1 MKKSLLTLLTLLCFQ
16 VILSQSDFRS
26 GFIINKTN
34 DTIKGYIDYSIGSTK
49 YKKITFKSSLTSKE
63 NNYSPKDIL
72 GYGYND
78 SELFT
83 SKYIEDKKYNET
95 YFIENLILGRLSL
108 YKLFDEYFV
117 SKGDNFARLDSDKV
131 ILTKEGVNY
140 ESKKKRYINV
150 LKYFIEDCN
159 LLRDNMPEISYSEI
173 KLVNLLK
180 IYNKCANSKAIVYK
194 KNKDWFKT
202 SFGGFL
208 GVSNTSLNNERENSN
223 APFLDNLNTTSAYIT
238 YGAFIEFSFPRII
251 EKLSL
256 YTGIIFNSFD
266 YYKYEIIS
274 NNLLENKGNI
284 KQLNIPVAI
293 RYHFTE
299 KKNTPYMTAGIINSI
314 NLNNQSNWSIENK
327 SSNRIV
333 TSLEP
338 FSVTLNTVGL
348 ISGIG
353 LQRKISEKTYGFLE
367 VNYQYLNTTNSPEDG
382 GNSFDTTNG
391 TFQIL
396 IGLKL

>member
-1 MKKSLLTLLTLLCFQ
+1 MKKILLTFLTFLCFET
-16 VILSQSDFRS
+16 ILSQSDFRT

-34 DTIKGYIDYSIGSTK
+34 DTLRGYIDYSIASSK
-49 YKKITFKSSLTSKE
+49 YQKISFKSSLTSKE
-63 NNYSPKDIL
+63 KNYSPKDIL
-72 GYGYND
+72 GYGYHDN
-78 SELFT
+78 ELFT

-117 SKGDNFARLDSDKV
+117 SKGDNFARLDNDKV

-140 ESKKKRYINV
+140 ESKNKRYINV
-150 LKYFIEDCN
+150 LKYLIADCN
-159 LLRDNMPEISYSEI
+159 LFRDNMLEINYSQI

-180 IYNKCANSKAIVYK
+180 IYNKCANSEAIIYK

-208 GVSNTSLNNERENSN
+208 GVSNTSLKNERENYN
-223 APFLDNLNTTSAYIT
+223 APFLDNLNTTSSYIT

-251 EKLSL
+251 EKISL

-266 YYKYEIIS
+266 YYNYEIIN

-284 KQLNIPVAI
+284 KQLNIPIAI
-293 RYHFTE
+293 RYHFT
-299 KKNTPYMTAGIINSI
+299 KKKYTPYITAGIINSI
-314 NLNNQSNWSIENK
+314 NLDNQSNWNIENK
-327 SSNRIV
+327 NSNRIV

-353 LQRKISEKTYGFLE
+353 LQRKINEKTYGFLE
-367 VNYQYLNTTNSPEDG
+367 VNYQYLNTTNSPKER